1 MKTRLDYTSRPGQT
15 GMASGSAGRGLNMM
29 SLENISH
36 FTHHVV
42 DCIWGAEILQFDVL
56 LTSFK

>member
-1 MKTRLDYTSRPGQT
+1 MKTRLDYTSKAGQT
-15 GMASGSAGRGLNMM
+15 GVASSRLGRGLNMM

-42 DCIWGAEILQFDVL
+42 DCI
-56 LTSFK
+56 